1 MIFLVCLN
9 MKTIKPI
16 TENLEYYEYNDELK
30 LVHLIKEDMFQ
41 CKSILNSLKS
51 NKQTNEWL
59 RNENTKRLINGF
71 KRIREFSDTD
81 KLIKKIPKTIGSTTD
96 GYYIHRLL
104 VNHFAMWINVEYAYK
119 ISLILDE
126 HFENLRLR
134 KEVEEK
140 KGCIHE
146 LKELIRTQNTKIDN
160 LENKIDEQSKK
171 IDNQTKILT
180 EVKHSLTSIADS
192 VIELNKHVTSNI
204 ICKYH
209 ILLWLD
215 KDNQKKNKA
224 SDKVTIKTFVG
235 LIENTPKLNKTDKI
249 LLQEEVS
256 CSLDS
261 FKHALSNLSDMAFTT
276 NYRNIIVDQIDL
288 ELFITKFKTELI
300 QINKPMKDI
309 HKSITNLEF
318 TVKEQNTRLD
328 KIENKLNLICQ
339 FYNITEQKY
348 NEIEKGKWSFK
359 HKNRW
364 RDIKINKSKNKL
376 YVNFGKNNGEI
387 YYLDKGDI

>member
-1 MIFLVCLN
+1 MIFLVTLN

-41 CKSILNSLKS
+41 CKSILNSLNS

-119 ISLILDE
+119 ISLILDD
-126 HFENLRLR
+126 HFENLRLK
-134 KEVEEK
+134 KEMTEK
-140 KGCIHE
+140 NDCISRLE
-146 LKELIRTQNTKIDN
+146 NLVKNQTTKIDN
-160 LENKIDEQSKK
+160 LERK

-180 EVKHSLTSIADS
+180 EVKQSLTSIADAVS
-192 VIELNKHVTSNI
+192 ELNQHVTSNI
-204 ICKYH
+204 ICRYY

-215 KDNQKKNKA
+215 QNNQNKKD
-224 SDKVTIKTFVG
+224 SDEVTIKTFVG
-235 LIENTPKLNKTDKI
+235 LVENKPKLCKNDKV
-249 LLQEEVS
+249 LLDMQVA

-261 FKHALSNLSDMAFTT
+261 FKQVLANLSDMAFTT
-276 NYRNIIVDQIDL
+276 NYRNIIIRKYKL
-288 ELFITKFKTELI
+288 ELFITKFKAELL
-300 QINKPMKDI
+300 QINSPIDSIKD
-309 HKSITNLEF
+309 SLMTLNT

-339 FYNITEQKY
+339 FYDITEQKY
-348 NEIEKGKWSFK
+348 NEIEKGKWTFK

-387 YYLDKGDI
+387 YYLDKGDV

>member
-1 MIFLVCLN
+1 MIFLVTLN

-16 TENLEYYEYNDELK
+16 NTELEYYEYNDELK

-41 CKSILNSLKS
+41 CKSILNSLNCEDKRV
-51 NKQTNEWL
+51 NNWV
-59 RNENTKRLINGF
+59 RNNDTKDLIEGF
-71 KRIREFSDTD
+71 KSMREFAHGL
-81 KLIKKIPKTIGSTTD
+81 LIDEFVFSNNLKQYN

-104 VNHFAMWINVEYAYK
+104 VNHFAMWANKKYAYK
-119 ISLILDE
+119 ISLILDD
-126 HFENLRLR
+126 HFENLRLK
-134 KEVEEK
+134 KEMTEK
-140 KGCIHE
+140 NDCIHRLEE
-146 LKELIRTQNTKIDN
+146 LVKTQNNKIDN

-171 IDNQTKILT
+171 IDIQTKILT

-235 LIENTPKLNKTDKI
+235 LIENTPKLDKTDKI

-339 FYNITEQKY
+339 FYGTSCLRQKF
-348 NEIEKGKWSFK
+348 IFA
-359 HKNRW
+359 
-364 RDIKINKSKNKL
+364 
-376 YVNFGKNNGEI
+376 V
-387 YYLDKGDI
+387 

>member
-1 MIFLVCLN
+1 
-9 MKTIKPI
+9 MKTITPI
-16 TENLEYYEYNDELK
+16 NTELEYYEYNDELR

-41 CKSILNSLKS
+41 CKSILESLKS
-51 NKQTNEWL
+51 SKQTNEWL
-59 RNENTKRLINGF
+59 RNKDTKKLINGF
-71 KRIREFSDTD
+71 TRIREFSDTNT
-81 KLIKKIPKTIGSTTD
+81 LIKKLPKTIGSTTD

-104 VNHFAMWINVEYAYK
+104 VNHFAMWVDVEYAYK

-134 KEVEEK
+134 KEMTK
-140 KGCIHE
+140 KDDCIHRLE
-146 LKELIRTQNTKIDN
+146 ESIKS
-160 LENKIDEQSKK
+160 LENKIDEQTKK
-171 IDNQTKILT
+171 IDNQTRILT

-192 VIELNKHVTSNI
+192 VIELNKHITSNI

-224 SDKVTIKTFVG
+224 SDEVTIKTFVG
-235 LIENTPKLNKTDKI
+235 LIENTPKLDKTDKI
-249 LLQEEVS
+249 LLQKEVS

-261 FKHALSNLSDMAFTT
+261 FKHALANLSDMAFTT

-309 HKSITNLEF
+309 HKSITSLES
-318 TVKEQNTRLD
+318 TVKEQNNRLN

-339 FYNITEQKY
+339 FYGITEEKY
-348 NEIEKGKWSFK
+348 NEIENGDWSFK
-359 HKNRW
+359 FKNRW
-364 RDIKINKSKNKL
+364 RNIRINKNRNKL
-376 YVNFGKNNGEI
+376 YVTHGKNNNEI
-387 YYLDKGDI
+387 YFLENGDI